1 MLKISDVVALE
12 KIKNPNNY
20 FNSKAYERDKNK
32 KSYFVIKSATE
43 GSLEL
48 VPVEDLE
55 NSPLD
60 DKKAEYEFLKR
71 DTYNLDE
78 ALANFLFPR
87 LLLFKEFLLKDFESD
102 LKSIED
108 LLFDID
114 TMIVGFGLM
123 LDIDYIVEG
132 TKNSVDELYEM
143 LVKTDGIQ
151 SRDSAFHLFKEN
163 MKKAAFEMLAKHYND
178 LWR

>member
-12 KIKNPNNY
+12 KIKNPTNY
-20 FNSKAYERDKNK
+20 FNSKAYEKDKNK

-43 GSLEL
+43 ESLEL
-48 VPVEDLE
+48 LPVEDLD

-60 DKKAEYEFLKR
+60 DKRAEYEAIKQ

-78 ALANFLFPR
+78 ALAEFLFPR
-87 LLLFKEFLLKDFESD
+87 LLLFKEHLIKEFEPD

-123 LDIDYIVEG
+123 IDVDYIVNG
-132 TKNSVDELYEM
+132 IKDSVNELYDL
-143 LVKTDGIQ
+143 LVKTYGIKDE
-151 SRDSAFHLFKEN
+151 DSAYHIFKEN
-163 MKKAAFEMLAKHYND
+163 MKKAAFEALAKHYND